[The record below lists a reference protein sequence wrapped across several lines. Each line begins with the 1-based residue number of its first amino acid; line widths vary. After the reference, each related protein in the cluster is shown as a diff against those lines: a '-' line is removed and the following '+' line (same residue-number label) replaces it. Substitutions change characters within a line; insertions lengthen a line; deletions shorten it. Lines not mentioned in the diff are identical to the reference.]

1 MAKTDRKQGSPG
13 IDLAGRR
20 PAPPGAVLLLTV
32 SLLAAL
38 WAAALMSGTGRVA
51 YAYVFYFVEFYG
63 GVFTLVGLSLTVM
76 IGLLATDRLILQA
89 RTRVWVQS
97 AHRSLGVVSIAN
109 LVFHVLTKVSE
120 DRATMTEALLPFV
133 GGTVSGQSVLYM
145 GLGPIAAYLML
156 AVLWTGLI
164 RRRFAGVGRPWMW
177 RALHS
182 TAYLAWPVA
191 LLHGLGAGR
200 PPATWVTV
208 SYLACVVLVAVALL
222 LRLSIRNNRRT
233 QGGRLA
239 TSTLSTGSIS
249 MRPVG
254 RTSSTPAIARRREVV
269 PIEPEPLEYED
280 SDTMFA
286 MASLDPPPADI
297 EPPMAPPM
305 ERPIARPEPQR
316 VRQPQ
321 APRREPVPSMHEPI
335 REPMREPMR
344 EPVREPVREPMV
356 PARAR
361 RRAEPAVAV
370 ERIAPS
376 DPWGDAEPP
385 VAEPAVAQPVW
396 PRSGAPVRAEA
407 PPAPRARRLA
417 GEPPAAD
424 LRGADLRGAD
434 LRGADLRGADL
445 RERPGRHADEY
456 VAERRSTE
464 PPRRRARSADE
475 YLVADAPA
483 APVRDRV
490 AEPRRAETRA
500 ESRAESRAR
509 SEAARPQEWDEA
521 RTHGWAESRSG
532 VLADA
537 REETRASARSFER
550 FERPEPVA
558 ERPERRE
565 RPAPPPAE
573 EPEVYRARATAP
585 APPYIPSPVAADD
598 DVIMADMSPEFDLIP
613 PDDTPTLVDLASRR
627 AIRESVDR
635 DAVRDRDAAREVATK
650 SRRAARR
657 KSKIKD
663 KDQVDE
669 EYWGFLRGE
678 AQ

>member
-38 WAAALMSGTGRVA
+38 WAASLLSGTGRVG
-51 YAYVFYFVEFYG
+51 YAYVFYFMEFYG

-89 RTRVWVQS
+89 RTRVWLQS

-120 DRATMTEALLPFV
+120 NRATMTEALLPFV

-145 GLGPIAAYLML
+145 GLGPVAAYLML
-156 AVLWTGLI
+156 AVLWTGLV
-164 RRRFAGVGRPWMW
+164 RRRFAGVGRPWVW

-182 TAYLAWPVA
+182 TAYLAWPPA

-208 SYLACVVLVAVALL
+208 SYVACVVLVAVALL
-222 LRLSIRNNRRT
+222 LRLSIRGNRRA

-239 TSTLSTGSIS
+239 TSTLSTGSIA

-254 RTSSTPAIARRREVV
+254 RAASTPAVARRREVA

-286 MASLDPPPADI
+286 SVSFEPVRADVEPMEYL
-297 EPPMAPPM
+297 EPPV
-305 ERPIARPEPQR
+305 ERPVERPLARPEPQR
-316 VRQPQ
+316 ARPPQP
-321 APRREPVPSMHEPI
+321 PRREPI
-335 REPMREPMR
+335 REPIR
-344 EPVREPVREPMV
+344 EPVAAAREP
-356 PARAR
+356 R
-361 RRAEPAVAV
+361 RPVPAVAV
-370 ERIAPS
+370 ARVAPS
-376 DPWGDAEPP
+376 DPWAD
-385 VAEPAVAQPVW
+385 VEPAIAQPAIAQSVW
-396 PRSGAPVRAEA
+396 PRSGAPVHAEA
-407 PPAPRARRLA
+407 PAAPRARRTA
-417 GEPPAAD
+417 AEPTAAD
-424 LRGADLRGAD
+424 LRD
-434 LRGADLRGADL
+434 ADL
-445 RERPGRHADEY
+445 RERPGRHSDEFRAERT
-456 VAERRSTE
+456 AERRPAE

-475 YLVADAPA
+475 YLVPEAPA
-483 APVRDRV
+483 RARAGAAGEPWRDD
-490 AEPRRAETRA
+490 PRR
-500 ESRAESRAR
+500 
-509 SEAARPQEWDEA
+509 DEA
-521 RTHGWAESRSG
+521 RTQGWAESRSG
-532 VLADA
+532 ILADA
-537 REETRASARSFER
+537 REETRAGARTFER

-565 RPAPPPAE
+565 RPARPPVEEPPVE

-585 APPYIPSPVAADD
+585 APPYIPSPAAPADD
-598 DVIMADMSPEFDLIP
+598 LIMADMRPEFDLIP

-627 AIRESVDR
+627 AIRDSVDR
-635 DAVRDRDAAREVATK
+635 DAVRDRDAAREAATK

-657 KSKIKD
+657 KSKVKD